1 MMHIAEVVVV
11 VLARTGFAASPCI
24 VRPIARGAA
33 AAMLDPSAKELLSPS
48 GSRNN
53 DLRYGSM
60 ESDSSEAQHKADVI
74 MGRVKPPWYH
84 IQQQLWSSSS
94 NLRTRLHG
102 IDINEVYETT
112 EEKRQVFGLP
122 SSVLNTRSATLF
134 EPLLQQTEFI
144 KHLRGISEAP
154 ILKVFSVLS
163 PPPRLLQEERFKV
176 AAECIRDGYAGR
188 TPHIYTKSTRSPA
201 RSLYDPPHPTP
212 TPTILGAILRTQPQ
226 P

>member
-1 MMHIAEVVVV
+1 
-11 VLARTGFAASPCI
+11 
-24 VRPIARGAA
+24 
-33 AAMLDPSAKELLSPS
+33 MLDPSAKELLSPS

-154 ILKVFSVLS
+154 ILNVFASFH
-163 PPPRLLQEERFKV
+163 RLPVCCRRSASKWRPSAFVTVML
-176 AAECIRDGYAGR
+176 AGR
-188 TPHIYTKSTRSPA
+188 PTYIPRAPGHQLA
-201 RSLYDPPHPTP
+201 RCM
-212 TPTILGAILRTQPQ
+212 ILRTQPQ
-226 P
+226 PQQS